1 MPKKLIH
8 PTWYPN
14 ARVYLDDQ
22 LILKVGSTQSELS
35 VDSWSGTHPFYT
47 GTQRDAE
54 IGGQLERYLKKYG

>member
-1 MPKKLIH
+1 MPKKLIP
-8 PTWYPN
+8 PTWYSN

-47 GTQRDAE
+47 GAQKDAE
-54 IGGQLERYLKKYG
+54 IGGQLERFLKKYG